1 MRKPTLTITL
11 EYETYTTVIDCMKA
25 IGEDP
30 EKRGTMAQ
38 YIEDAVKFK
47 NALVKLNKWVPTDS
61 VDFKAT
67 KIGR

>member
-1 MRKPTLTITL
+1 
-11 EYETYTTVIDCMKA
+11 
-25 IGEDP
+25 
-30 EKRGTMAQ
+30 
-38 YIEDAVKFK
+38 VKFK

>member
-11 EYETYTTVIDCMKA
+11 EYETYTGVFECMKEL
-25 IGEDP
+25 GENPD
-30 EKRGTMAQ
+30 ERGSIPR
-38 YIEDAVKFK
+38 YIEDAIKFK
-47 NALVKLNKWVPTDS
+47 NALVKLGKWVPSDS